1 MTSPRSQIPAPGPG
15 LPGRFLSLRTRF
27 VVFFSLI
34 IIVTCSGLS
43 WYFLY
48 NKQATMTQ
56 QLTNIG
62 RILVK
67 NLTFN
72 PRVRFA
78 IATEDLLTLTEFADV
93 ALAVEDVVYVVIS
106 DSEGKPLVAKTK
118 GAFTDGTHRVRSPKT
133 PLYPDPTL
141 APRLLQTSTTEPI
154 LSYMAAREGSDPQV
168 RVAERGNPLWPSAV
182 GGEGV
187 YDLALPVTKPAD
199 RDLLL
204 EGPSLESQETLAP
217 PRKGAE
223 TSPRIYGLIQV
234 GLSESRL
241 SQALMEAVRTSAL
254 LTMLI
259 ILGGIAGT
267 ILLTNRIITPLRS
280 LAVIARRISGGDL
293 SATVQPTTDDEVGEL
308 TTTFNSMT
316 QSLKDRDQAI
326 SRNLETISRQVRQL
340 TTLNQAGAVI
350 TSTLELDR
358 LLSTV
363 LQLLT
368 DNLGFARMALFFYD
382 QESGNARLVRV
393 SGIPEDI
400 VRLWGQIEIPVRDQD
415 TLGAETLIRGKPLLV
430 QDLEAV
436 SERVYPPALDIMRR
450 IQVRSFVMAPLRT
463 QQRILGY
470 LAGDRGDSRC
480 TQEDLDLLTTVA
492 SHVAVAIDNART
504 YHQLENLTESL
515 EHRVRERTQ
524 ELLAANERLR
534 ELDKL
539 RSAFVS
545 IVSHELRTPM
555 TAIRGYVDNM
565 LDGLTGPLTDKQ
577 SHYLNRVKFNADR
590 LTHMIAELLD
600 LSRIEAGRVEVH
612 WSSVNLTELVEEVV
626 DDLRR
631 PASEKGIAIETRSV
645 GSTLVV
651 RADRD
656 KLGQILTN
664 LVGNAS
670 KFTPRGGRITV
681 ETSLVEP
688 EQVQISV
695 TDTGCGIPPD
705 ELPKVFERF
714 FRGGAVPPEAR
725 GAGLGLSIVKS
736 LVELHRGRVSV
747 ESRVGE
753 GTTFFV
759 TLPINQPDQPRPGGT
774 A

>member
-1 MTSPRSQIPAPGPG
+1 MT
-15 LPGRFLSLRTRF
+15 L
-27 VVFFSLI
+27 
-34 IIVTCSGLS
+34 
-43 WYFLY
+43 
-48 NKQATMTQ
+48 

-62 RILVK
+62 KILVK

-78 IATEDLLTLTEFADV
+78 IATEDLLTLTEFVDGT
-93 ALAVEDVVYVVIS
+93 LAVEDVVYVVIS
-106 DSEGKPLVAKTK
+106 DSDGNPLVRKTK
-118 GAFTDGTHRVRSPKT
+118 GAFTDRTHRVRSPET
-133 PLYPDPTL
+133 ALYPDPSL
-141 APRLLQTSTTEPI
+141 APRLIQVSTTEPVI
-154 LSYMAAREGSDPQV
+154 SHMTAREGSDPLV
-168 RVAERGNPLWPSAV
+168 RVAERSNPLLPSAT
-182 GGEGV
+182 GGEGI
-187 YDLALPVTKPAD
+187 DDFAIPVTKPSD
-199 RDLLL
+199 RDLSR

-217 PRKGAE
+217 ARKGADG
-223 TSPRIYGLIQV
+223 SPKIYGLVQV

-241 SQALMEAVRTSAL
+241 NQALMEAVRTSAL
-254 LTMLI
+254 LTILI
-259 ILGGIAGT
+259 ILGGIVGT
-267 ILLTNRIITPLRS
+267 LLLANRIITPLRS
-280 LAVIARRISGGDL
+280 LAAIARRISAGDL
-293 SATVQPTTDDEVGEL
+293 SVDVQPTTDDEIGEL
-308 TTTFNSMT
+308 TTAFNSMA

-368 DNLGFARMALFFYD
+368 DNLGLARMGLFLYD
-382 QESGNARLVRV
+382 QESGNARLARA

-400 VRLWGQIEIPVRDQD
+400 VRLGMQIDIPVRDAD
-415 TLGAETLIRGKPLLV
+415 TLGAEALIRGKPLLV
-430 QDLEAV
+430 QDLDTV
-436 SERVYPPALDIMRR
+436 SERVYPPVLELLRR
-450 IQVRSFVMAPLRT
+450 IHIRSFVVAPLRA
-463 QQRILGY
+463 QQRILGF
-470 LAGDRGDSRC
+470 LCADRGETRC

-492 SHVAVAIDNART
+492 GHVAVAIDNART
-504 YHQLENLTESL
+504 YHQLESLTESL

-524 ELLAANERLR
+524 ELLGANERLR

-577 SHYLNRVKFNADR
+577 GHYLNRVKFNADR

-600 LSRIEAGRVEVH
+600 LSRIEAGRVEMH
-612 WSSVNLTELVEEVV
+612 WSSVNLDELVEEIV

-631 PASEKGIAIETRSV
+631 PASEKGITIETRSV

-664 LVGNAS
+664 LVGNAA
-670 KFTPRGGRITV
+670 KFTSRGGRITV
-681 ETSLVEP
+681 EATLVEP

-695 TDTGCGIPPD
+695 ADTGCGIPPE

-725 GAGLGLSIVKS
+725 GAGLGLSIVRS
-736 LVELHRGRVSV
+736 LVELHRGRVSL
-747 ESRVGE
+747 ESQVGV
-753 GTTFFV
+753 GTTFIV
-759 TLPINQPDQPRPGGT
+759 TLPINQPDQPRPGG
-774 A
+774 AA

>member
-1 MTSPRSQIPAPGPG
+1 MRPPRSQTSAPG
-15 LPGRFLSLRTRF
+15 LRGRFLSLRTRF

-43 WYFLY
+43 GYFLY
-48 NKQATMTQ
+48 NKQATMTL
-56 QLTNIG
+56 QLTDSG
-62 RILVK
+62 GILVR

-78 IATEDLLTLTEFADV
+78 IATEDLLTLTEFVDV

-106 DSEGKPLVAKTK
+106 DSNGNPLVKKTK
-118 GAFTDGTHRVRSPKT
+118 GAFTDRTHRVRSPEAL
-133 PLYPDPTL
+133 LYPDPTL
-141 APRLLQTSTTEPI
+141 ASRLVQISTTEPI
-154 LSYMAAREGSDPQV
+154 LSYMAAQEGTTPQV
-168 RVAERGNPLWPSAV
+168 RLTERGNPLLPSAI

-187 YDLALPVTKPAD
+187 YDFALPVTKPSD
-199 RDLLL
+199 RDLSHEGLSL
-204 EGPSLESQETLAP
+204 EGQETLAP
-217 PRKGAE
+217 FRKSGDG
-223 TSPRIYGLIQV
+223 SPKVYGLVQV

-241 SQALMEAVRTSAL
+241 SQALMGAVRAATL
-254 LTMLI
+254 LTLLI
-259 ILGGIAGT
+259 IFGGIAGT

-293 SATVQPTTDDEVGEL
+293 TATVEPTTDDEIGEL
-308 TTTFNSMT
+308 TATFSTMT
-316 QSLKDRDQAI
+316 QSLKERDQAI

-368 DNLGFARMALFFYD
+368 DNLGIARMALFFYD
-382 QESGNARLVRV
+382 QESGTYRLARA
-393 SGIPEDI
+393 SGVPEEI
-400 VRLWGQIEIPVRDQD
+400 VRLGMQFDIPVREDES
-415 TLGAETLIRGKPLLV
+415 LGAEILIHGKPLLV
-430 QDLEAV
+430 TDIEAV
-436 SERVYPPALDIMRR
+436 SQRVYPPVLEIMRR
-450 IQVRSFVMAPLRT
+450 IQVRSFVIAPLRT

-470 LAGDRGDSRC
+470 LAGDRGESRC

-504 YHQLENLTESL
+504 YRQLEGLTESL

-524 ELLAANERLR
+524 ELLSANERLR
-534 ELDKL
+534 ELDRL

-565 LDGLTGPLTDKQ
+565 LDGLTGVLTDKQ
-577 SHYLNRVKFNADR
+577 SHYLNRVRFNADR

-600 LSRIEAGRVEVH
+600 LSRIEAGRVEIH
-612 WSSVNLTELVEEVV
+612 LSSVNLPELVEEVV

-631 PASEKGIAIETRSV
+631 PASEKGITIATHSS

-656 KLGQILTN
+656 KLQQILTN
-664 LVGNAS
+664 LIGNAS
-670 KFTPRGGRITV
+670 KFTPRDGTITV

-688 EQVQISV
+688 EQVRITV
-695 TDTGCGIPPD
+695 ADTGCGIPPD

-736 LVELHRGRVSV
+736 LVEMHRGRVSV
-747 ESRVGE
+747 ESQVGV
-753 GTTFFV
+753 GTTFAV
-759 TLPINQPDQPRPGGT
+759 TLPINQPDPPRSGGK

>member
-1 MTSPRSQIPAPGPG
+1 
-15 LPGRFLSLRTRF
+15 
-27 VVFFSLI
+27 
-34 IIVTCSGLS
+34 
-43 WYFLY
+43 
-48 NKQATMTQ
+48 
-56 QLTNIG
+56 
-62 RILVK
+62 
-67 NLTFN
+67 
-72 PRVRFA
+72 
-78 IATEDLLTLTEFADV
+78 
-93 ALAVEDVVYVVIS
+93 
-106 DSEGKPLVAKTK
+106 
-118 GAFTDGTHRVRSPKT
+118 
-133 PLYPDPTL
+133 
-141 APRLLQTSTTEPI
+141 
-154 LSYMAAREGSDPQV
+154 
-168 RVAERGNPLWPSAV
+168 
-182 GGEGV
+182 
-187 YDLALPVTKPAD
+187 
-199 RDLLL
+199 
-204 EGPSLESQETLAP
+204 
-217 PRKGAE
+217 
-223 TSPRIYGLIQV
+223 
-234 GLSESRL
+234 
-241 SQALMEAVRTSAL
+241 MEAVRTSAL
-254 LTMLI
+254 LTILI
-259 ILGGIAGT
+259 ILGGIVGT
-267 ILLTNRIITPLRS
+267 LLLTNRIITPLRS
-280 LAVIARRISGGDL
+280 LAGIARRISGGDL
-293 SATVQPTTDDEVGEL
+293 SATVQPTTDDEIGEL

-368 DNLGFARMALFFYD
+368 DNLGIARMALFFYD
-382 QESGNARLVRV
+382 QESGTYRLARA
-393 SGIPEDI
+393 SGVPDDI
-400 VRLWGQIEIPVRDQD
+400 VRLGMQIDIPVSSGES
-415 TLGAETLIRGKPLLV
+415 LGAEILIHGKPLLV

-436 SERVYPPALDIMRR
+436 SQRVYPPVLELMRR
-450 IQVRSFVMAPLRT
+450 IHIRSFVIAPLRT

-470 LAGDRGDSRC
+470 LAGDRGETRC

-492 SHVAVAIDNART
+492 SHVAVAIDNARA
-504 YHQLENLTESL
+504 YHQLESLTESL
-515 EHRVRERTQ
+515 EQRVRERTQ
-524 ELLAANERLR
+524 ELLSANERLR

-577 SHYLNRVKFNADR
+577 GHYLNRVKFNADR

-612 WSSVNLTELVEEVV
+612 WSSVNLAELVEEVV

-631 PASEKGIAIETRSV
+631 PASEKGITIETRSV
-645 GSTLVV
+645 GSTLVL

-695 TDTGCGIPPD
+695 ADTGCGIPPD

-714 FRGGAVPPEAR
+714 FRGGAVPPAAR

-747 ESRVGE
+747 ESQVGV

-759 TLPINQPDQPRPGGT
+759 TLPINQPDQPRFGG
-774 A
+774 AA

>member
-1 MTSPRSQIPAPGPG
+1 MRPPRSQTSAPG
-15 LPGRFLSLRTRF
+15 LRGRFLSLRTRF

-43 WYFLY
+43 GYFLY
-48 NKQATMTQ
+48 NKQATMTL
-56 QLTNIG
+56 QLTDSG
-62 RILVK
+62 GILVR

-78 IATEDLLTLTEFADV
+78 IATEDQLTLTEFVDV

-106 DSEGKPLVAKTK
+106 DSNGNPLVKKTK
-118 GAFTDGTHRVRSPKT
+118 GAFTDRTHRVRSPEAL
-133 PLYPDPTL
+133 LYPDPTL
-141 APRLLQTSTTEPI
+141 ASRLVQISTTEPI
-154 LSYMAAREGSDPQV
+154 LSYMAAQEGTTPQV
-168 RVAERGNPLWPSAV
+168 RLTERGNPLLPSAI

-187 YDLALPVTKPAD
+187 YDFALPVTKPSD
-199 RDLLL
+199 RDLSHEGLSL
-204 EGPSLESQETLAP
+204 EGQETLAP
-217 PRKGAE
+217 FRKSGDG
-223 TSPRIYGLIQV
+223 SPKVYGLVQV

-241 SQALMEAVRTSAL
+241 SQALMGAVRAATL
-254 LTMLI
+254 LTLLI
-259 ILGGIAGT
+259 IFGGIAGT

-293 SATVQPTTDDEVGEL
+293 TATVEPTTDDEIGEL
-308 TTTFNSMT
+308 TATFSTMT
-316 QSLKDRDQAI
+316 QSLKERDQAI

-368 DNLGFARMALFFYD
+368 DNLGIARMALFFYD
-382 QESGNARLVRV
+382 QESGTYRLARA
-393 SGIPEDI
+393 SGVPEEI
-400 VRLWGQIEIPVRDQD
+400 VRLGMQFDIPVREDES
-415 TLGAETLIRGKPLLV
+415 LGAEILIHGKPLLV
-430 QDLEAV
+430 TDIEAV
-436 SERVYPPALDIMRR
+436 SQRVYPPVLEIMRR
-450 IQVRSFVMAPLRT
+450 IQVRSFVIAPLRT

-470 LAGDRGDSRC
+470 LAGDRGESRC

-504 YHQLENLTESL
+504 YRQLEGLTESL

-524 ELLAANERLR
+524 ELLSANERLR
-534 ELDKL
+534 ELDRL

-565 LDGLTGPLTDKQ
+565 LDGLTGVLTDKQ
-577 SHYLNRVKFNADR
+577 SHYLNRVRFNADR

-600 LSRIEAGRVEVH
+600 LSRIEAGRVEIH
-612 WSSVNLTELVEEVV
+612 LSSVNLPELVEEVV

-631 PASEKGIAIETRSV
+631 PASEKGITIATHSS

-656 KLGQILTN
+656 KLQQILTN
-664 LVGNAS
+664 LIGNAS
-670 KFTPRGGRITV
+670 KFTPRDGTITV

-688 EQVQISV
+688 EQVRITV
-695 TDTGCGIPPD
+695 ADTGCGIPPD

-736 LVELHRGRVSV
+736 LVEMHRGRVSV
-747 ESRVGE
+747 ESQVGV
-753 GTTFFV
+753 GTTFAV
-759 TLPINQPDQPRPGGT
+759 TLPINQPDPPRSGGK

>member
-1 MTSPRSQIPAPGPG
+1 MSPIQSQPSAASQARTAG
-15 LPGRFLSLRTRF
+15 FLGLRTKF

-34 IIVTCSGLS
+34 IIATCSGLS
-43 WYFLY
+43 WYFIY
-48 NKQATMTQ
+48 TKQATMTQ

-62 RILVK
+62 RILVM

-78 IATEDLLTLTEFADV
+78 IATEDLLTLTEFVDG
-93 ALAVEDVVYVVIS
+93 ALAVEDVVYVTIS
-106 DSEGKPLVAKTK
+106 DSDGNPLVRKTK
-118 GAFTDGTHRVRSPKT
+118 GAFADSAHRVRSPEP
-133 PLYPDPTL
+133 PLFPDPAL
-141 APRLLQTSTTEPI
+141 APRLVQVSTTEPI
-154 LSYMAAREGSDPQV
+154 LSYMVVQKGAAPQA
-168 RVAERGNPLWPSAV
+168 RLAERGNPLLPSAI
-182 GGEGV
+182 GSESI
-187 YDLALPVTKPAD
+187 YDFALPVTKPSD
-199 RDLLL
+199 RDALRT
-204 EGPSLESQETLAP
+204 GSSLESQESLTPPSKAP
-217 PRKGAE
+217 STPRV
-223 TSPRIYGLIQV
+223 YGLVQV

-241 SQALMEAVRTSAL
+241 TQALMEAVRTSAI
-254 LTMLI
+254 LTLLI
-259 ILGGIAGT
+259 ILAGIIGT
-267 ILLTNRIITPLRS
+267 ILLTNRIVTPLQS
-280 LAVIARRISGGDL
+280 LAAIARRISGGDL
-293 SATVQPTTDDEVGEL
+293 STTVPPTTSDEIGEL

-350 TSTLELDR
+350 TSTLDLDR

-368 DNLGFARMALFFYD
+368 ENLGFARMALFFYD
-382 QESGNARLVRV
+382 RETGTARLART
-393 SGIPEDI
+393 SGIPEDL
-400 VRLWGQIEIPVRDQD
+400 VRLGMQIDMPVRDAD
-415 TLGAETLIRGKPLLV
+415 TVRGETLIHGKPLLI
-430 QDLEAV
+430 QDIETG
-436 SERVYPPALDIMRR
+436 SERIYPPLLELLRR
-450 IQVRSFVMAPLRT
+450 SHIRSFVVAPLRT
-463 QQRILGY
+463 QERILGF
-470 LAGDRGDSRC
+470 LGGDRGETRC

-504 YHQLENLTESL
+504 YHQLEGLTESL
-515 EHRVRERTQ
+515 DHRVRERTQ
-524 ELLAANERLR
+524 ELLAANERLT

-577 SHYLNRVKFNADR
+577 GHYLNRVKFNADR

-612 WSSVNLTELVEEVV
+612 WSTVNLAELVEEVA

-631 PASEKGIAIETRSV
+631 PASERDLVIETRSV
-645 GSTLVV
+645 GSNLVV
-651 RADRD
+651 RGDRD
-656 KLGQILTN
+656 KLHQIVTN

-695 TDTGCGIPPD
+695 ADTGCGIPPD

-736 LVELHRGRVSV
+736 LVELHRGSVTV
-747 ESRVGE
+747 ESQVGV
-753 GTTFFV
+753 GTTFFI
-759 TLPINQPDQPRPGGT
+759 TLPINQPEQSKPGRRE
-774 A
+774 